1 MDRFLEQLA
10 APTAAP
16 GGGSAACYAGA
27 MSAAVVEMC
36 AGLAAK
42 KEKPGAQEIL
52 APAADLRRAFLQ
64 QADLDAASFEVVM
77 AAYREPKDAEGRKE
91 RIAEALKGAALSP
104 LATLDLV
111 LRLLE
116 LIRATEAVV
125 PNSARSDWESAVV
138 FAGAAADVAARN
150 VQINLDGAAD
160 ASELKAALKER
171 EAAVRQLLPE
181 V

>member
-1 MDRFLEQLA
+1 MDRFLEALA

-42 KEKPGAQEIL
+42 KERPGAQQIL
-52 APAADLRRAFLQ
+52 GPAAELRRQFLR

-77 AAYREPKDAEGRKE
+77 AAYREPKDAPDRKE
-91 RIAEALKGAALSP
+91 RIAQALKGAALSP
-104 LATLDLV
+104 LATLDFV
-111 LRLLE
+111 LKLSD
-116 LIRATEAVV
+116 LILATEAVV
-125 PNSARSDWESAVV
+125 PSSARSDWESAVV
-138 FAGAAADVAARN
+138 FAAAAADVAARN
-150 VQINLDGAAD
+150 VAINLDGAAD
-160 ASELKAALKER
+160 ADELRAALEER
-171 EAAVRQLLPE
+171 RAAVRRQLPK

>member
-1 MDRFLEQLA
+1 MDRFLEALA

-27 MSAAVVEMC
+27 VSAALVEMC

-52 APAADLRRAFLQ
+52 GAAKELRGAMLR

-91 RIAEALKGAALSP
+91 RIAQALKGAALSP
-104 LATLDLV
+104 LATMDLV
-111 LRLLE
+111 LRLSE
-116 LIRATEAVV
+116 LIRKAEAVV

-138 FAGAAADVAARN
+138 FALAAADVAGRN
-150 VQINLDGAAD
+150 VAINLDGAAD
-160 ASELKAALKER
+160 ADELRASLEERRAAIR
-171 EAAVRQLLPE
+171 RQLPE